1 MPTLQAVTSNTTST
15 PVLYIDAQAPLA
27 DLYEFADTGVRAV
40 RDMVKSLASMSIR
53 TGDDTDLAHF
63 ATVAYLLLEPSC
75 NAFEIID
82 RRTHTGEVIR

>member
-1 MPTLQAVTSNTTST
+1 MTTFQAVTSNTTPT
-15 PVLYIDAQAPLA
+15 PVLYINAQAPLA

-53 TGDDTDLAHF
+53 SGDDADLARF
-63 ATVAYLLLEPSC
+63 ATVAYLLLEPCC

-82 RRTHTGEVIR
+82 QRTHAGEAIR